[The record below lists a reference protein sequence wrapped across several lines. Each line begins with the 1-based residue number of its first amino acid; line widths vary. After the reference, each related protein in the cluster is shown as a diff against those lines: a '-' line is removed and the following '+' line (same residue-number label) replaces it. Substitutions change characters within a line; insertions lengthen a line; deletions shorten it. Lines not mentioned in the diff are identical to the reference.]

1 MYVAVVDTLFPWFCK
16 RNFVNN
22 AVPTQWHYRI
32 HLFSG
37 QTTKQARYLIFR
49 QTNKFV
55 KFTILFI
62 WWISMFASFRFQI
75 WLRKVRF
82 GKRKVFSTQL
92 WWTLKIWPYL
102 FELLWRHSFK
112 QHADKSMQFKDV
124 YLSRLSCVKK
134 VYTICEIT
142 WRVKARFI
150 FEVSKNAKICGARKN
165 NGKWRHLIS
174 FPFLPWKLLVQ

>member
-1 MYVAVVDTLFPWFCK
+1 MLLLLITILWNLSILCWNDIISQITFCLLAVVDTLFPWFCK

-49 QTNKFV
+49 QTNKVV

-62 WWISMFASFRFQI
+62 WWISMFASFRLQI

-82 GKRKVFSTQL
+82 GKRKVFTTQL

-102 FELLWRHSFK
+102 FELPRRHSFK

-134 VYTICEIT
+134 VSQS
-142 WRVKARFI
+142 VKLPD
-150 FEVSKNAKICGARKN
+150 ARKHVSSL
-165 NGKWRHLIS
+165 R
-174 FPFLPWKLLVQ
+174 